1 MGVPVLVLGFSGSG
15 KSSSLRNFNKGEIGI
30 FSVAGKRLPFRNDLK
45 IADLEAKKF
54 EFAQEGH
61 KFEPYEYIM
70 AAMRSGGLNAYAIDD
85 SQYLMS
91 FEEMDSSKSGYEKF
105 NSIGFN
111 FIGLVRSVRSM
122 LPKDT
127 IVYFLHHPEMDD
139 YGRVKPKT
147 IGKLIDNHFTLEGLF
162 EVVVMADFDKND
174 YVFKTRTD
182 GATPFKNPPDMLPDI
197 MPNDLKQVD
206 AAIREYWVMR
216 PLDEKAV
223 GND

>member
-182 GATPFKNPPDMLPDI
+182 GATPFKNPPEMLPDI

>member
-1 MGVPVLVLGFSGSG
+1 MGVPVLVMGFSGSG
-15 KSSSLRNFNKGEIGI
+15 KSSSLRNFNKGEVGI
-30 FSVAGKRLPFRNDLK
+30 FSVAGKRLPFRNDL
-45 IADLEAKKF
+45 AVVDLEAKKY
-54 EFAQEGH
+54 EYGENGL
-61 KFEPYEYIM
+61 KFEPYGYIIG
-70 AAMRSGGLNAYAIDD
+70 AMRSSKLNAFVIDD

-91 FEEMDSSKSGYEKF
+91 FEEMDSNKTGFDKF

-111 FIGLVRSVRSM
+111 FIGLVRSVRSQ

-162 EVVVMADFDKND
+162 EVVVMAEYEKGD

-182 GATPFKNPPDMLPDI
+182 GATPFKNPPDMLPDV

-216 PLDEKAV
+216 PLDETAV
-223 GND
+223 DDG